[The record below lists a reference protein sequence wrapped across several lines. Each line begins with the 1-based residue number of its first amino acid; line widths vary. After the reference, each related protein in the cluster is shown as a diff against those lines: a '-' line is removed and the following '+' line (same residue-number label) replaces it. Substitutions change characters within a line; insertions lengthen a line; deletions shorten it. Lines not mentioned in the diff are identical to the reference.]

1 MAKMIHSMIRVKDA
15 DRSIKFYHDVFA
27 LAVKRR
33 IDFNDFSLIYLGNDE
48 TSFELELT
56 WNHDTTVDY
65 TIGNGY
71 GHLAFATD
79 SLQAAYNKA
88 QKNSYCPKEIK
99 NFYNQNVLIARFFF
113 IKDPDGYDIEVIE
126 KSDVYR

>member
-15 DRSIKFYHDVFA
+15 DRSTKFYHDVFA
-27 LAVKRR
+27 LTVKRR
-33 IDFNDFSLIYLGNDE
+33 LDFSGFSLIYLGNEE

-56 WNHDTTVDY
+56 WNHEAVDY

-71 GHLAFATD
+71 GHLAFAVD
-79 SLQAAYNKA
+79 NLEVIYDKA
-88 QKNSYCPKEIK
+88 QKSNYNPQAVKD
-99 NFYNQNVLIARFFF
+99 FYNHDVLVARFFF

-126 KSDVYR
+126 KSEVYR

>member
-27 LAVKRR
+27 LVVKRR
-33 IDFNDFSLIYLGNDE
+33 IDFNDFSLIYLGNNE

-56 WNHDTTVDY
+56 WNHDTTVGY

-79 SLQAAYNKA
+79 SLQAIYSKA
-88 QKNSYCPKEIK
+88 QENSYCPKEIK
-99 NFYNQNVLIARFFF
+99 DFYNQNVLIARFFF

>member
-33 IDFNDFSLIYLGNDE
+33 IDFNDFSLIYLGNNE

-79 SLQAAYNKA
+79 NLLAVYNKA
-88 QKNSYCPKEIK
+88 QKNSYCTKEIK
-99 NFYNQNVLIARFFF
+99 DFYNQNVLIARFFF